1 MIKAVIFDMFETL
14 VTHYESPLYMAR
26 QIASDIGITEAKLRE
41 IWNTTDADRTL
52 GKKTLEEVIEEVLRV
67 IDCYSAELFEKII
80 SKRKASK
87 VECLNHLHPQIIPML
102 TKLKERNVKVG
113 LITNCYY
120 EERDV
125 IRASVLFDFFD
136 AVCMS
141 CELGI
146 QKPEV
151 EIFQKCV
158 NDLSVVPEECLYVGD
173 GGSFELEAAR
183 DLGMHTLQ
191 AAWYLKDGVNQ
202 QSKRKADF
210 LQAEAPMDIIEKLK
224 EDSYAKSDT

>member
-1 MIKAVIFDMFETL
+1 M
-14 VTHYESPLYMAR
+14 
-26 QIASDIGITEAKLRE
+26 
-41 IWNTTDADRTL
+41 
-52 GKKTLEEVIEEVLRV
+52 
-67 IDCYSAELFEKII
+67 
-80 SKRKASK
+80 
-87 VECLNHLHPQIIPML
+87 
-102 TKLKERNVKVG
+102 
-113 LITNCYY
+113 
-120 EERDV
+120 
-125 IRASVLFDFFD
+125 
-136 AVCMS
+136 
-141 CELGI
+141 
-146 QKPEV
+146 
-151 EIFQKCV
+151 